1 MQISHA
7 EPNLIPLLDLVLQL
21 VMFFMAATNFA
32 RENISEA
39 IKLPLAQSARP
50 IEDDELKNERLF
62 LNVEENGDM
71 RVRPIVDS
79 TGAQWF
85 AEGRINGKTPLSKK
99 DEGASELMI
108 RRGNLDFYFK
118 KVHDI
123 FADRAARDLHLA
135 SYQKLTGNEKEKVD
149 KEVADKTIVVLRAH
163 QMADYGDVYDIL
175 TRCQR
180 VGFSRMQVRATI
192 DAK

>member
-39 IKLPLAQSARP
+39 IKLPIAQSARP
-50 IEDDELKNERLF
+50 IEEDELKNERLF
-62 LNVEENGDM
+62 LNIEENGDM
-71 RVRPIVDS
+71 RVRSITDS

-85 AEGRINGKTPLSKK
+85 TEGRINGKTPLLKK

-118 KVHDI
+118 KVHEILTDK
-123 FADRAARDLHLA
+123 AARDLRMPPYSKLA
-135 SYQKLTGNEKEKVD
+135 GADKDKVD
-149 KEVADKTIVVLRAH
+149 KEVGDKTIVVLRAH
-163 QMADYGDVYDIL
+163 QNADYGDVYDIL
-175 TRCQR
+175 TRCQKA
-180 VGFSRMQVRATI
+180 GFSRMQVRATMDI
-192 DAK
+192 K

>member
-21 VMFFMAATNFA
+21 VMFFMATTNFA
-32 RENISEA
+32 RENNPEA
-39 IKLPLAQSARP
+39 IKLPLAQSAKP

-71 RVRPIVDS
+71 RVRSIMDS
-79 TGAQWF
+79 IGTQWF
-85 AEGRINGKTPLSKK
+85 VEGRINGKTPLQKK
-99 DEGASELMI
+99 DEGASELLI
-108 RRGNLDFYFK
+108 RRSNLDFYFN

-123 FADRAARDLHLA
+123 LADKVARDLRWPP
-135 SYQKLTGNEKEKVD
+135 YKKLTGSDKEKVD

-175 TRCQR
+175 TRCQK
-180 VGFSRMQVRATI
+180 VGFSRMQVRATM
-192 DAK
+192 DTK